1 MLKKFKIFIWTLI
14 LFGSVSC
21 VDNDNIGPIEKVNFL
36 QFDFPQGNAL
46 WDKEIEQIAKDW
58 GMYIIYK
65 NVDSTH
71 LNRMWV
77 ILQTLRLRTGG
88 TMPLSMQHRLL

>member
-71 LNRMWV
+71 LNSS
-77 ILQTLRLRTGG
+77 ITD
-88 TMPLSMQHRLL
+88 LSKTAYSV

>member
-46 WDKEIEQIAKDW
+46 WDKEIEQI
-58 GMYIIYK
+58 
-65 NVDSTH
+65 
-71 LNRMWV
+71 
-77 ILQTLRLRTGG
+77 GG
-88 TMPLSMQHRLL
+88 S

>member
-46 WDKEIEQIAKDW
+46 WDKEIEQIGVCISSIK
-58 GMYIIYK
+58 M
-65 NVDSTH
+65 STAH
-71 LNRMWV
+71 
-77 ILQTLRLRTGG
+77 T
-88 TMPLSMQHRLL
+88 

>member
-14 LFGSVSC
+14 LFGAVSC

-46 WDKEIEQIAKDW
+46 WDKEIEQIAKD
-58 GMYIIYK
+58 
-65 NVDSTH
+65 
-71 LNRMWV
+71 
-77 ILQTLRLRTGG
+77 
-88 TMPLSMQHRLL
+88 

>member
-65 NVDSTH
+65 SRQHTPEQNVDD
-71 LNRMWV
+71 
-77 ILQTLRLRTGG
+77 TLLHRSDLCMFRTKF
-88 TMPLSMQHRLL
+88 